1 MSSKR
6 VEKPLFQRLRF
17 SFLLS
22 RSHRLSRSP
31 SLSFPGDWKQII
43 LLELPPSS
51 WSVIGLVPRQHTDAT
66 RFCLRSSRS
75 TVIVDPFFFISI
87 SGKPQL
93 SRFFSLSFEKE
104 CLQIENQAFAR
115 RIKFKISLIKWI
127 LKNFELLTCDNGEDD
142 RNVR

>member
-1 MSSKR
+1 MHLARGRNTSSFGFFASFEQLQGSCVILANQAEEMSSKR

-22 RSHRLSRSP
+22 RSHRLSRSSP
-31 SLSFPGDWKQII
+31 PFLNDWKQII

-66 RFCLRSSRS
+66 RFCLRFSRS

-93 SRFFSLSFEKE
+93 SWFFFSLF
-104 CLQIENQAFAR
+104 
-115 RIKFKISLIKWI
+115 
-127 LKNFELLTCDNGEDD
+127 
-142 RNVR
+142 